1 MQSALR
7 IFSFRF
13 FFLFVLIGSAAK
25 AFETLKKKYSW
36 KCINF
41 RKSSRSGAGTR
52 NIETEKKEL
61 EEFSFLRWFDFF
73 SMLWKTKTNMPE
85 LSLEINE
92 CLNAVDEL
100 ENNGSD
106 ESEDTGFDAMNEDTE
121 PFTLVEESAPS
132 KKCKKE
138 QAAVK

>member
-1 MQSALR
+1 M
-7 IFSFRF
+7 
-13 FFLFVLIGSAAK
+13 
-25 AFETLKKKYSW
+25 
-36 KCINF
+36 
-41 RKSSRSGAGTR
+41 
-52 NIETEKKEL
+52 
-61 EEFSFLRWFDFF
+61 
-73 SMLWKTKTNMPE
+73 
-85 LSLEINE
+85 
-92 CLNAVDEL
+92 DEL